1 MTVTEET
8 RKKANK
14 TFFSKLAW
22 NAVLIIIGAVLIS
35 VLLGQIQRSTVLAKH
50 RNAAETVLLKTEMT
64 ISEGQQETEELTRFF
79 HDGNQD
85 ILDEMRDLLDSGMY
99 EIFEENPVYAADTLN
114 EIKERADIEDLLL
127 VDSSGKILYSA
138 DWDQIGKDPAAL
150 GILDSGNLKTL
161 INTDTRTTGD
171 PVPVEQSIPGTDY
184 FKYFYSAV
192 ARRSTDPVT
201 ILMSADSGILD
212 VQISRIKDLQSVLE
226 TTDAGSTGT
235 LFAVDLSSGTF
246 LYFNN
251 GETDLTGENVLS
263 AGLHAEALKNG
274 YSGTQTISGRSCY
287 VVTRAVS
294 DDILLCSAAETDKI
308 YYNDKYV
315 LIWSNTGFILIMIL
329 CLTYAVIIR
338 NDLVR
343 RAVETTKK
351 KIGTFRGRPVY
362 FNESIFGRVFPLMMI
377 GVLTV
382 FSISFYTQSLLEV
395 SAAMQESRE
404 KINEI
409 STRYDTGTLQ
419 RKVFTDY
426 YTKNFTAKA
435 QLMAQ
440 WFEQQPYF
448 LNLPTDHFHVYYD
461 KDNNR
466 KYVLDDE
473 GNRLRSIASSE
484 MLQSVAQGD
493 DVREIALFEENGHVI
508 ASSTDGWYRTISR
521 DPEDPSG
528 DFRQVLD
535 GEKDIFVQEM
545 LKDENGSTYQ
555 YIGVAMN
562 YYTTVSDAG
571 ETTYVSERDYT
582 ISQNDPGES
591 SYGEIHKH
599 RGMLQISLDTSLSE
613 KLIKASSDE
622 TILGSAGGDS
632 LVMLFSND
640 EDPVCLYA
648 PGSTYISR
656 TASALGIS
664 SNAFRGEEYF
674 GYTKLGGHT
683 WFLYVR
689 PQEKTYIGMA
699 SPYDQLYSARFRIAL
714 LTVLTSLFLTLIL
727 SLTVTLTRDEDELLY
742 ASMSPEQAQK
752 AREASIFN
760 ITLPS
765 GRLAATVM
773 AAARWD
779 NRHIPWDEKTPEKKL
794 LTLIRIAGELLILYV
809 IISVLGVDRFFE
821 EDSVMQYILHGN
833 WDKGVNIFAVTQCM
847 IVIMLVGTAASLFR
861 IPMNMLSSLFGARG
875 ETIAHLLL
883 SVVRYGS
890 VIGSLFY
897 SLYLLGVDAPN
908 LLASAGILS
917 LVIGL
922 GAQSLIKDIL
932 AGFFI
937 IFEGEFRVGDI
948 VTVAGYRGT
957 VMDIGLRTTK
967 IMGMDRNIKIFNNS
981 EVSGVLNMTKES
993 SVSIAKI
1000 GIEYGQDLSYVEEV
1014 LERELPLLKD
1024 KDERILEGPTYLGVS
1039 ELSDSAV
1046 ILMFIARCKELNV
1059 GGVSRFM
1066 NKELLRI
1073 FRENNIS
1080 VPFPHVT
1087 ISNWDNGDTPKDS
1100 Q

>member
-35 VLLGQIQRSTVLAKH
+35 ALLGQIQRSTVLAKH
-50 RNAAETVLLKTEMT
+50 RYAAEEVLRETEQEIT
-64 ISEGQQETEELTRFF
+64 EGQQEAEELIRFF
-79 HDGNQD
+79 HDSSQD
-85 ILDEMRDLLDSGMY
+85 IVDELRDLLGSGMY
-99 EIFEENPVYAADTLN
+99 AVFEEDPVYAADTLH
-114 EIKERADIEDLLL
+114 EISERADIEDLLL
-127 VDSSGKILYSA
+127 VDPSGKILYSA
-138 DWDQIGKDPAAL
+138 DWDQIGKDPVSL
-150 GILDSGNLKTL
+150 GILKQENLQALLQK
-161 INTDTRTTGD
+161 DTRTDGE
-171 PVPVEQSIPGTDY
+171 PVPVEQSIPETDY
-184 FKYFYSAV
+184 YNYFYSSTSAV
-192 ARRSTDPVT
+192 LPRPVT
-201 ILMSADSGILD
+201 IILSTNSGVL
-212 VQISRIKDLQSVLE
+212 DLQIRRIRDLRSVLE
-226 TTDAGSTGT
+226 TTGSSSTGT
-235 LFAVDLSSGTF
+235 LFAVDLPSQTF
-246 LYFNN
+246 LYFND
-251 GETDLTGENVLS
+251 GENDLTGKSVLE
-263 AGLHAEALKNG
+263 AGMRADALKD
-274 YSGTQTISGRSCY
+274 SWRGTQTINGRSRY
-287 VVTRAVS
+287 VVTHAVS
-294 DDILLCSAAETDKI
+294 EDILLCSAADTAAI

-315 LIWSNTGFILIMIL
+315 LIWSNTGFILIMLL
-329 CLTYAVIIR
+329 CLTYAVIVR

-351 KIGTFRGRPVY
+351 KIATFRGRPVY
-362 FNESIFGRVFPLMMI
+362 FNESIFARVFPLMMI

-395 SAAMQESRE
+395 SAAMQDSRT
-404 KINEI
+404 KVNEI
-409 STRYDTGTLQ
+409 SARYDTGTLQ
-419 RKVFTDY
+419 RKTFTEY

-435 QLMAQ
+435 QLLAQ

-448 LNLPTDHFHVYYD
+448 LNMPTDHYHVYYD
-461 KDNNR
+461 KDRNR
-466 KYVLDDE
+466 LYVMDDE
-473 GNRLRSIASSE
+473 GNRLRSIASSDQ
-484 MLQSVAQGD
+484 LQSMAEVD

-508 ASSTDGWYRTISR
+508 ASSTEGWYRTVSR
-521 DPEDPSG
+521 DQEDPSSE
-528 DFRQVLD
+528 FQQILD
-535 GEKDIFVQEM
+535 GKTDVFVQE
-545 LKDENGSTYQ
+545 LQKDDSGSTYQ

-562 YYTTVSDAG
+562 YYTTVGEDG
-571 ETTYVSERDYT
+571 ETVYVSERDYT
-582 ISQNDPGES
+582 NRQNNPGES
-591 SYGEIHKH
+591 QYSEIHKH
-599 RGMLQISLDTSLSE
+599 RGMLQISLDTTLSD

-622 TILGSAGGDS
+622 TILNSAGTDS
-632 LVMLFSND
+632 FVMLFSND
-640 EDPVCLYA
+640 EDPVCLYS
-648 PGSTYISR
+648 PNKNYISR

-664 SNAFRGEEYF
+664 ANAFRGEDYY
-674 GYTKLGGHT
+674 GYADLGGHK
-683 WFLYVR
+683 WFQYVQ
-689 PQEKTYIGMA
+689 PQEKTYISMA
-699 SPYDQLYSARFRIAL
+699 VPYEQLYTARFRIAL
-714 LTVLTSLFLTLIL
+714 LTAFTSLLLTLIL

-821 EDSVMQYILHGN
+821 EHSVMQYILHGS
-833 WDKGVNIFAVTQCM
+833 WDKGLNIFAVTLCI
-847 IVIMLVGTAASLFR
+847 IVIMLVGTGASLFR

-993 SVSIAKI
+993 SVSIARI

-1014 LERELPLLKD
+1014 LARELPLLKD
-1024 KDERILEGPTYLGVS
+1024 KDARILEGPTYLGVA

-1046 ILMFIARCKELNV
+1046 ILLFMARCKELNV

-1073 FRENNIS
+1073 FRENNIN

-1087 ISNWDNGDTPKDS
+1087 ISNWDNGSKPEE
-1100 Q
+1100 